1 MEDRLMNTKQIRL
14 VSLVMTALLFSCQTT
29 FAQGK
34 EMALFL
40 LIGQSNMAGRG
51 PIKDKDQP
59 VGKNVWMLN
68 KSNEWVIAK
77 APVHFDKPIAGTGLC
92 EEFARCYE
100 KAYPGKEVGLI
111 PCAVGGTSVHKWG
124 PEGTLYKQAVKRA
137 KIAMKNGKIE
147 GILWHQGESDSKED
161 AVTYGKALQELM
173 TSLRKEL
180 EAEKVPIVVGEVLP
194 KHGAFNNILPEAIKE
209 IPLCGIA
216 SAKDLKDKGDNLH
229 FSTEALNTLGS
240 RYFEVWKS
248 LKK

>member
-1 MEDRLMNTKQIRL
+1 MLKLRSVMLMVVTMGVIL
-14 VSLVMTALLFSCQTT
+14 SCGTVL
-29 FAQGK
+29 AQGK

-51 PIKDKDQP
+51 AIKELGSP

-77 APVHFDKPIAGTGLC
+77 APVHFDKTVAGTGLC

-100 KAYPGKEVGLI
+100 KAHPDKTVGLI
-111 PCAVGGTSVHKWG
+111 PCAVGGTSIDKWG
-124 PEGTLYKQAVKRA
+124 PESALYKQTVKRA

-147 GILWHQGESDSKED
+147 GILWHQGEGNSKDS
-161 AVTYGKALQELM
+161 ATTYGGALKVLM
-173 TSLRKEL
+173 ADLRKEL
-180 EAEKVPIVVGEVLP
+180 NAEDAPVVAGELLS
-194 KHGAFNNILPEAIKE
+194 KFTAFNKMLPEAIKG

-216 SAKDLKDKGDNLH
+216 SAKGLKDKGDNLH
-229 FSTEALNTLGS
+229 FNSDALNLFGA
-240 RYFEVWKS
+240 RYFEIWTS